1 MGRQIERSV
10 RDADVILLI
19 VDALRPDNRKDLVK
33 KFINQTET
41 TIICALNKIDLLPKK
56 TRSKTVSDVAAE
68 LGVCNLRTVS
78 AISGE
83 NVNELLIELESTLPL
98 GPRLYPEDVIT
109 EQPERFFAG
118 EIVREAAFEKLG
130 DELPYAIAVE
140 VEQFVD
146 PGEDTSLV
154 NGTKKTYVSAVLY
167 VERESQK
174 GMVIGNKGSMLKQI
188 GQHARS
194 NIETLLDR
202 EVYLDLWVKVRPSW
216 RNRER
221 DLKEFGYE

>member
-1 MGRQIERSV
+1 M
-10 RDADVILLI
+10 
-19 VDALRPDNRKDLVK
+19 
-33 KFINQTET
+33 
-41 TIICALNKIDLLPKK
+41 
-56 TRSKTVSDVAAE
+56 
-68 LGVCNLRTVS
+68 
-78 AISGE
+78 
-83 NVNELLIELESTLPL
+83 
-98 GPRLYPEDVIT
+98 
-109 EQPERFFAG
+109 
-118 EIVREAAFEKLG
+118 REAAFEKLG

-140 VEQFVD
+140 VEEFVD

-154 NGTKKTYVSAVLY
+154 NGTKKTYVSSVLY

-174 GMVIGNKGSMLKQI
+174 GMVIGNRGSMLKQI

-202 EVYLDLWVKVRPSW
+202 KVYLDLWVKVRPSW